1 MSDQQKQ
8 AIVEISDDLCKGCEI
23 CIAFCPL
30 NVFASSDSLNQRGY
44 YVPKVVDAEA
54 CSACRLCEL
63 LCPEFAI
70 FVDKDKVKSSK

>member
-1 MSDQQKQ
+1 MKGR
-8 AIVEISDDLCKGCEI
+8 IEINRAQCKGCEI

-30 NVFASSDSLNQRGY
+30 KVFANSDRLNRRGY
-44 YVPKVVDAEA
+44 YVPVVVDEEA

-70 FVDKDKVKSSK
+70 LIQKEKAPVTG

>member
-1 MSDQQKQ
+1 M
-8 AIVEISDDLCKGCEI
+8 IEINDDLCKGCEI

-30 NVFASSDSLNQRGY
+30 KVFANSDKLNRRGY
-44 YVPKVVDAEA
+44 SVPVILDEAA

-70 FVDKDKVKSSK
+70 IVQKEAVPVTG